1 MALTPCPRCGSHAH
15 PGRVCPF
22 CGAESGVARA
32 LTLPAAALL
41 VLNGCFLK
49 PEEQALYG
57 APFTGMPDSAEDAD
71 GDGFSAAQG
80 DCNDDDASV
89 FPGADDPVG
98 DGLDTDC
105 DNEDG

>member
-1 MALTPCPRCGSHAH
+1 MALTPCPRCGSYARA
-15 PGRVCPF
+15 GRPCPF
-22 CGAESGVARA
+22 CGAESGVARS
-32 LTLPAAALL
+32 LRLPAAALL
-41 VLNGCFLK
+41 MLNGCFLK
-49 PEEQALYG
+49 SEEQALYG
-57 APFTGMPDSAEDAD
+57 APITVDDSAEDGD
-71 GDGFSAAQG
+71 GDGFSPARG